1 MKKKVS
7 IIIPVYKNVH
17 FLKKS
22 LKSAVFQ
29 TYKNI
34 EILIINDGNSISDR
48 NQIYKIRNKYKKKNI
63 IIINIP
69 KNKGVSNALNEGIKR
84 SKGHYISWLS
94 HDDFFHKDKTKLQ
107 VNFLRK
113 NKAKICSCDFIE
125 INNIKKY
132 KIDRTLDKNYYDDQ
146 ILSIILNDSLHG
158 CSLIIEKTCFKEFL
172 FKIKYKHIQD
182 YDLWNRMSEKYYF
195 THLSKKL
202 LFSNKHVSQSSY
214 IKKDESTVEK
224 IKFYK
229 NLLQR
234 NLLFYNFSQLTNVIK
249 FMLRS
254 IFMYKSFSL
263 AFIVIKRFIFYNF
276 YNYLRLYLNKN

>member
-7 IIIPVYKNVH
+7 IIIPVYKNIH

-22 LKSAVFQ
+22 LQSAVFQ

-34 EILIINDGNSISDR
+34 EILIINDGNSISDK
-48 NQIYKIRNKYKKKNI
+48 NHIYKIRKKFTKKNI
-63 IIINIP
+63 KIVNIP
-69 KNKGVSNALNEGIKR
+69 KNKGVSNALNEGIKK

-94 HDDFFHKDKTKLQ
+94 HDDYFHKDKTKLQ
-107 VNFLRK
+107 VDFLKK
-113 NKAKICSCDFIE
+113 NNAKICSCDFIE

-132 KIDRTLDKNYYDDQ
+132 KLDRVLEKNYYDDQ

-158 CSLIIEKTCFKEFL
+158 CSLIIEKTCFKKLL
-172 FKIKYKHIQD
+172 FNTKYKHIQD
-182 YDLWNRMSEKYYF
+182 YDLWNRMSEKYF
-195 THLSKKL
+195 FIHLSKKL

-229 NLLQR
+229 NLLQK
-234 NLLFYNFSQLTNVIK
+234 NLLFYNFNQLTNVIK
-249 FMLRS
+249 FILRS

-263 AFIVIKRFIFYNF
+263 AFIVLRRFIFYSF

>member
-1 MKKKVS
+1 M
-7 IIIPVYKNVH
+7 
-17 FLKKS
+17 
-22 LKSAVFQ
+22 
-29 TYKNI
+29 
-34 EILIINDGNSISDR
+34 
-48 NQIYKIRNKYKKKNI
+48 
-63 IIINIP
+63 
-69 KNKGVSNALNEGIKR
+69 
-84 SKGHYISWLS
+84 
-94 HDDFFHKDKTKLQ
+94 Q

-182 YDLWNRMSEKYYF
+182 YDLWNRMSEKYFF

>member
-7 IIIPVYKNVH
+7 IIIPVYKNIH

-22 LKSAVFQ
+22 LQSAVSQ

-34 EILIINDGNSISDR
+34 EILIINDGNSISDK
-48 NQIYKIRNKYKKKNI
+48 NQIYKIRNKFKKKNI
-63 IIINIP
+63 IIINIS
-69 KNKGVSNALNEGIKR
+69 KNKGVSNALNEGIKK

-94 HDDFFHKDKTKLQ
+94 HDDYFHKDKTKLQ
-107 VNFLRK
+107 VDFLKK

-132 KIDRTLDKNYYDDQ
+132 KLNRVLEKNYYDDQ

-172 FKIKYKHIQD
+172 FNRKYKHIQD
-182 YDLWNRMSEKYYF
+182 YDLWNRMSEKYF
-195 THLSKKL
+195 FIHLSKKL

-229 NLLQR
+229 NLLQK
-234 NLLFYNFSQLTNVIK
+234 NLLFYNFNQLTNVIK
-249 FMLRS
+249 FILRS

-263 AFIVIKRFIFYNF
+263 AFIVLRRFIFYNF

>member
-1 MKKKVS
+1 MMETQ
-7 IIIPVYKNVH
+7 
-17 FLKKS
+17 
-22 LKSAVFQ
+22 FQ
-29 TYKNI
+29 I
-34 EILIINDGNSISDR
+34 EIKYIKLEINI
-48 NQIYKIRNKYKKKNI
+48 KKNI

-107 VNFLRK
+107 VNFLWK

-182 YDLWNRMSEKYYF
+182 YDLWNRMSEKYFF